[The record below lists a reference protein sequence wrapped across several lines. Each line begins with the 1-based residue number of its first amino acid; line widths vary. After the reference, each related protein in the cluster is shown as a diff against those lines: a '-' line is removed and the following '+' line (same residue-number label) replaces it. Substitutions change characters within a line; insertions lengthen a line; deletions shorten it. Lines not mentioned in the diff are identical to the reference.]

1 MKVIKTIILDEAND
15 INILSD
21 NLIDIDPLINSQTI
35 RENLKSD
42 IQKNNNIQLYQSYNL
57 LRDADDHYKSNS
69 DIINDLDDP
78 NYYLTP
84 CDFKIISKLLKIG
97 ICYYTNRFSDK
108 DTKFQLFIL
117 IHKDLI
123 QEELNKLLLSMICFY
138 QDFSDN
144 EINNKEI
151 KLIEINNEK
160 IINFSELYKN
170 HEFRKRVN
178 LIKF

>member
-1 MKVIKTIILDEAND
+1 YQNLHDSIFEYKSEYIRDISYYNEYNPKLKKIMLKKQFIEKNVSFENKFPNSLRTIFGHSMKVIKTIILDEAND

-35 RENLKSD
+35 RDNLKSD
-42 IQKNNNIQLYQSYNL
+42 IQKDNNIQLYQSYNL
-57 LRDADDHYKSNS
+57 LRDADYHYKSNS

-84 CDFKIISKLLKIG
+84 CDFKIISKQFNIG

-117 IHKDLI
+117 IHKDL
-123 QEELNKLLLSMICFY
+123 
-138 QDFSDN
+138 
-144 EINNKEI
+144 
-151 KLIEINNEK
+151 
-160 IINFSELYKN
+160 
-170 HEFRKRVN
+170 
-178 LIKF
+178 